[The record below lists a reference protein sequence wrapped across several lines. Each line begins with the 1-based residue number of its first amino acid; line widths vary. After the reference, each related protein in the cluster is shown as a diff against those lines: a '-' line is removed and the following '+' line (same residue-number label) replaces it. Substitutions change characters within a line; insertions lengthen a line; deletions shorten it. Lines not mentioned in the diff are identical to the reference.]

1 MRLRDLE
8 IFHAVLQAG
17 SVTGAARLL
26 HISQPAASKA
36 LQQVERQ
43 WGIVLFTRSAGQ
55 LYPTEEARKLEA
67 ASQGMLGQ
75 LDDVRRLVDGL
86 RGGEA
91 RTLKVVATPA
101 IAQQLLP
108 QALGQWR
115 RRYARVDCE
124 LATQHTREIID
135 ALLLHEVDIAFTL
148 NAPTHPALMTRPLVR
163 MPLLVLAPVGH
174 WTQERQQAPMTL
186 VELAGQRLIALGA
199 HDPLARRLD
208 GLLASVTQA
217 PSEGL
222 SSSSVSSSAPR
233 IVTRVQTYPL
243 AAALVQAGE
252 GLAVVDALTAHAAT
266 AQQGLCARQLPQAG
280 ELVLSAVWRREA
292 GRSRLAQ
299 SLADQLARQAAQWLQ
314 VPLAEPSVV

>member
-8 IFHAVLQAG
+8 VFHAVLQAG

-26 HISQPAASKA
+26 HVSQPAASKA

-43 WGIVLFTRSAGQ
+43 WGIALFTRSAGQ
-55 LYPTEEARKLEA
+55 LVPTEEARKLEA

-75 LDDVRRLVDGL
+75 LDDVKRLVEGL
-86 RGGEA
+86 RSGEA
-91 RTLKVVATPA
+91 QSLKVVATPA

-115 RRYARVDCE
+115 RRHARVNCE

-148 NAPTHPALMTRPLVR
+148 SAPTHPALMTRALAR
-163 MPLLVLAPVGH
+163 MPLKVLAPAGH
-174 WTQERQQAPMTL
+174 WAQECQQAPMT
-186 VELAGQRLIALGA
+186 VAELAGQRLIALGA

-208 GLLASVTQA
+208 GLLASEMPSPSESGNSKA
-217 PSEGL
+217 PS
-222 SSSSVSSSAPR
+222 SPR

-252 GLAVVDALTAHAAT
+252 GLAVVDALTAHT
-266 AQQGLCARQLPQAG
+266 ACRERGLDARTLPQAG
-280 ELVLSAVWRREA
+280 ELMLSAVWRREA
-292 GRSRLAQ
+292 GRGRLAQ
-299 SLADQLARQAAQWLQ
+299 SLADQLATLAAQWLQ
-314 VPLAEPSVV
+314 GCALDDGA

>member
-36 LQQVERQ
+36 LKQVERQ
-43 WGIVLFTRSAGQ
+43 WGITLFTRSAGQ
-55 LYPTEEARKLEA
+55 LNPTEEARKLEA

-86 RGGEA
+86 REGEA

-115 RRYARVDCE
+115 RRQPQVSCE
-124 LATQHTREIID
+124 LATQHTREIVD

-148 NAPTHPALMTRPLVR
+148 SAPTHPALMTRPLVR
-163 MPLLVLAPVGH
+163 MPLLVLGPAGY
-174 WTQERQQAPMTL
+174 WAQECQQAPMT
-186 VELAGQRLIALGA
+186 VAELAGQRLIALGA

-208 GLLASVTQA
+208 GLLASVAQA
-217 PSEGL
+217 SSEALSPS
-222 SSSSVSSSAPR
+222 SPR

-266 AQQGLCARQLPQAG
+266 TERGLSARQLPRAG

-314 VPLAEPSVV
+314 VPLAEPPAV

>member
-43 WGIVLFTRSAGQ
+43 WGITLFTRSAGQ
-55 LYPTEEARKLEA
+55 LHPTEEARKLEA

-86 RGGEA
+86 REGEA

-115 RRYARVDCE
+115 RRQPRVSCE
-124 LATQHTREIID
+124 LATQHTREIVD
-135 ALLLHEVDIAFTL
+135 ALLEA
-148 NAPTHPALMTRPLVR
+148 NANVWKRFRLKPDA
-163 MPLLVLAPVGH
+163 
-174 WTQERQQAPMTL
+174 
-186 VELAGQRLIALGA
+186 VESGW
-199 HDPLARRLD
+199 
-208 GLLASVTQA
+208 
-217 PSEGL
+217 SEECRWG
-222 SSSSVSSSAPR
+222 R
-233 IVTRVQTYPL
+233 
-243 AAALVQAGE
+243 
-252 GLAVVDALTAHAAT
+252 HF
-266 AQQGLCARQLPQAG
+266 LCG
-280 ELVLSAVWRREA
+280 
-292 GRSRLAQ
+292 G
-299 SLADQLARQAAQWLQ
+299 
-314 VPLAEPSVV
+314 

>member
-36 LQQVERQ
+36 LQQVERH

-55 LYPTEEARKLEA
+55 LYPTEEARQLEE

-75 LDDVRRLVDGL
+75 LDEVKRLAAGL
-86 RGGEA
+86 RSGEEQA
-91 RTLKVVATPA
+91 LKVIATPA

-115 RRYARVDCE
+115 RRHAQVRCE
-124 LATQHTREIID
+124 LATQHTREIVD
-135 ALLLHEVDIAFTL
+135 ALLLHEAELGFTL
-148 NAPTHPALMTRPLVR
+148 SAPTHPALATRALFSLPL
-163 MPLLVLAPVGH
+163 MVLAPEGY
-174 WTQERQQAPMTL
+174 WAQESHNVPLPVST
-186 VELAGQRLIALGA
+186 LAGVQLVALGT

-208 GLLASVTQA
+208 SLLASAEQH
-217 PSEGL
+217 E
-222 SSSSVSSSAPR
+222 PR
-233 IVTRVQTYPL
+233 MYDHPPHIITRVQTYPL
-243 AAALVQAGE
+243 AAALVQSGE
-252 GLAVVDALTAHAAT
+252 GLAVVDALTAYIACT
-266 AQQGLCARQLPQAG
+266 TQGLMARPLPAAG
-280 ELVLSAVWRREA
+280 ELVLSAVWRRKE

-299 SLADQLARQAAQWLQ
+299 SLADSLARQAAQWLT
-314 VPLAEPSVV
+314 PAAKA

>member
-43 WGIVLFTRSAGQ
+43 WGITLFTRSVGQ
-55 LYPTEEARKLEA
+55 LHPTEEARKLEA

-86 RGGEA
+86 REGEA

-115 RRYARVDCE
+115 RRQPRVSCE
-124 LATQHTREIID
+124 LATQHTREIVD

-148 NAPTHPALMTRPLVR
+148 SAPTHPALMTRPLVR
-163 MPLLVLAPVGH
+163 MPLLVLAPEGY
-174 WTQERQQAPMTL
+174 WAQDCQQAPMT
-186 VELAGQRLIALGA
+186 VAELAGQRLIALGA

-208 GLLASVTQA
+208 GLLASVAQEA
-217 PSEGL
+217 
-222 SSSSVSSSAPR
+222 SSALPSSPR

-266 AQQGLCARQLPQAG
+266 TERGLSARQLPRAG

-314 VPLAEPSVV
+314 VPLAEPSTV